1 MNLLIWNLVL
11 NTLSH
16 SPCDPTTLQCSL
28 LDYAPSHC
36 IDKFD
41 IESFLDQQRGGY
53 FILNILMKFLAFLII
68 NGACLILKC

>member
-1 MNLLIWNLVL
+1 MLH
-11 NTLSH
+11 TLCH
-16 SPCDPTTLQCSL
+16 SPCDRTILQHSP
-28 LDYAPSHC
+28 LDYTPSLC